1 MKRSLLALGLTCA
14 VLFAGCGRLPEG
26 PQEVEGVLSRVPL
39 SLTRRGTH
47 ILKNQHGREL
57 TYVEST
63 AVNLG
68 YIEGKTVT
76 LLGTYQR
83 NTDKRALP
91 VLVVEKVIKGGDDV
105 LREWKLPRLNLVLD
119 VPTLWQGVITGST
132 AVFHAQGSS
141 GTLLDI
147 RTGSSSQLPFNFKTL
162 SASGSLQVTPLVLGL
177 RKAAAVVDEE
187 HNRWYVAVDLSSPSS
202 PQTTENV
209 LVLTFKLDP
218 KENIDEQIQRF
229 QRIVKTLTLT
239 EKPRTTPT
247 TPVPSSGSGS
257 VSADGRPCGGPAGI
271 LCPAGYYCAI
281 TDSSISAG
289 ICRRR

>member
-1 MKRSLLALGLTCA
+1 MRRTLLLTVAITALLLG
-14 VLFAGCGRLPEG
+14 GCSRLPQG
-26 PQEVEGVLSRVPL
+26 PQEVEGVLTRVPL

-47 ILKNQHGREL
+47 ILKTEKGKEL

-63 AVNLG
+63 TVNLS

-76 LLGTYQR
+76 LLGTYHENTQR
-83 NTDKRALP
+83 KLLP
-91 VLVVEKVIKGGDDV
+91 VFVVEKVVKGADDI
-105 LREWKLPRLNLVLD
+105 LREWKLPRLNAVIN
-119 VPTLWQGVITGST
+119 VPTLWNGVVVGNT

-147 RTGSSSQLPFNFKTL
+147 RTGSSSALPFNFKTMT
-162 SASGSLQVTPLVLGL
+162 ASGSLQVTPLVLGL
-177 RKAAAVVDEE
+177 RKAASVVDEE
-187 HNRWYVAVDLSSPSS
+187 NERWYVAVDVTPAGA
-202 PQTTENV
+202 PAPTTV

-218 KENIDEQIQRF
+218 DENIDQQIQRF
-229 QRIVKTLTLT
+229 QRIVRTLTIT
-239 EKPRTTPT
+239 EKPRSTPSS
-247 TPVPSSGSGS
+247 PVPSSGSGT

-281 TDSSISAG
+281 TDASISSG